1 VRPSLLFCGLT
12 GPGLEVAQDQFPDGL
27 KAVPSRIVSTLMRG
41 RRRVPAGENGDGV
54 VVEVL
59 VSAGLD
65 PGVGERVAPILVR
78 SGLLAW
84 SRTWLTMDWPSWS
97 NAAVATSSSLKCR
110 YLKWGRE
117 HRA

>member
-54 VVEVL
+54 VVEVS

-65 PGVGERVAPILVR
+65 RASASVSHRYWSGPGCWRGHAR
-78 SGLLAW
+78 G
-84 SRTWLTMDWPSWS
+84 
-97 NAAVATSSSLKCR
+97 
-110 YLKWGRE
+110 
-117 HRA
+117 